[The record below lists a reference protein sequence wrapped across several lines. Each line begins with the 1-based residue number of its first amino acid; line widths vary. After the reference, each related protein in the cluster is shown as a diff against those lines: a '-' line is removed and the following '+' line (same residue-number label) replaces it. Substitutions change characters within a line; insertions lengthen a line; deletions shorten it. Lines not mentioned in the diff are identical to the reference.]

1 MVTREM
7 GVRIGYLGPRHRS
20 RYELVILRA
29 SCDHTDL
36 VGYANCLPVRSC
48 TTFAVRAGTY
58 LVTAPLSCTHHPL
71 PVYAPW
77 LTFKFSDLIQVSG
90 HMS

>member
-1 MVTREM
+1 MMVTREM

-48 TTFAVRAGTY
+48 TTFAVRAGPISSRRRCRVPT
-58 LVTAPLSCTHHPL
+58 TPFPFMR
-71 PVYAPW
+71 P
-77 LTFKFSDLIQVSG
+77 G
-90 HMS
+90 